1 MMKGISH
8 LLVVK
13 LRQGDNV
20 VFLWTLQEYKKRDVA
35 SVN

>member
-1 MMKGISH
+1 MMKGILH

-20 VFLWTLQEYKKRDVA
+20 VFLWALQGYKKRDVA

>member
-8 LLVVK
+8 LFVVK

-20 VFLWTLQEYKKRDVA
+20 VFLWTLQGYKKRDVA